1 MKISTKSPNIIRSL
15 LPIRTITWQFLCI
28 LSFFLITPLF
38 PLLSAKSYTIDR
50 IDILAQISPNGDM
63 QIEEARTY
71 TFKGNFSWATYIVPL
86 RGIGDIRYFSLSDE
100 YREYSR
106 SSEEVPGTYYL
117 QKTED
122 QFYCKWFYQAKNE
135 TRTFTLRY
143 IATDVTTVHNDIAE
157 FYYKFVGEANEK
169 TIGTVSVVIHLPQHA
184 DTTEVRAFA
193 HGPLWGTIGF
203 DNGKLNMNISPL
215 PAYQFW
221 EARILFPPNWV
232 PDTKRRSLETKLP
245 AILAEEALWAKTA
258 NERRLRAQKF
268 EKMKKE
274 KEAQAWNYAIILSAI
289 GILGLAYFYNKYG
302 KGFKVPYYQK
312 IDSELPQDQPP
323 AIVSALYFNKE
334 VYGTALSATLFDL
347 ARRGFITIEQTTPP
361 EKKWW
366 GTTNPQFSIKLT
378 DQKIKEETNALLDY
392 EKDLL
397 EFIKHELG
405 KGSSIVELKAF
416 KKNRSK
422 VQKWF
427 RDWRKLVRA
436 HFKDDPYYDKPSVK
450 GTIYAAILSS
460 LIITGG
466 VIILV
471 TLGIPGV
478 LAIVAGSLCI
488 GLSFTILRYTPEI
501 KLKRKKWKA
510 LREYLK
516 KYHFVSQHNQDWL
529 KNIEKYLVYGIALGI
544 GKKVIEK
551 MMESVPTEQQTALFP
566 WYYHGYGAH
575 PSPADFASA
584 ISSMVNIAST
594 TMSSSTGAGGGAS
607 SGGGGGG
614 GGASGGAG

>member
-1 MKISTKSPNIIRSL
+1 MKI
-15 LPIRTITWQFLCI
+15 RTHTWQYLCI
-28 LSFFLITPLF
+28 LLFFFIIPLF

-50 IDILAQISPNGDM
+50 IDIHAQISPNGDM

-71 TFKGNFSWATYIVPL
+71 TFKGNFSWATYIIPL
-86 RGIGDIRYFSLSDE
+86 RGIGDIRYFNLSDE

-122 QFYCKWFYQAKNE
+122 QFYCKWFYRAKNE

-143 IATDVTTVHNDIAE
+143 IATDVITEHKDIAE

-169 TIGTVSVVIHLPQHA
+169 IIGTVSVVIQLPQHA

-193 HGPLWGTIGF
+193 HGPLWGTISF

-215 PAYQFW
+215 PAYQYW
-221 EARILFPPNWV
+221 EARVLFPTNWV
-232 PDTKRRSLETKLP
+232 PDAKRRSLEIKLS

-258 NERRLRAQKF
+258 NERRLRTQKY
-268 EKMKKE
+268 EQMKKE
-274 KEAQAWNYAIILSAI
+274 KEAKAWNYSIILSII
-289 GILGLAYFYNKYG
+289 GVLGLAYFYSKYG
-302 KGFKVPYYQK
+302 RGFKVPYYQK
-312 IDSELPQDQPP
+312 IDSELPRDQPP

-366 GTTNPQFSIKLT
+366 GTTAPQFSIKFT
-378 DQKIKEETNALLDY
+378 DQQIKEETNVLLDY

-405 KGSSIVELKAF
+405 KGSSIVELKVF

-427 RDWRKLVRA
+427 RDWRKLVCA

-466 VIILV
+466 VIIMV
-471 TLGIPGV
+471 TLGTPGV
-478 LAIVAGSLCI
+478 LAIIAGSFCI
-488 GLSFTILRYTPEI
+488 GLSFTILRYTPGI

-516 KYHFVSQHNQDWL
+516 KYHFVSEYNQDWL